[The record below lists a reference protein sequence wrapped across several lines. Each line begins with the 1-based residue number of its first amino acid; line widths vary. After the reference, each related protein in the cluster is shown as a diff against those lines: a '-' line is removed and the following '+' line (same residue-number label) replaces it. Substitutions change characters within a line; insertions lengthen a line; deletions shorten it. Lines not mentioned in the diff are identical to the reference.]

1 MTHPFP
7 MGEYPGV
14 YALLLETGVV
24 TASEVMEPGEAAVP
38 DLQRVHAR
46 EYLDKLATGALSA
59 GEIRRLGVPW
69 SARLWRRSR
78 LAAQGTLLA
87 ARAALEDGIA
97 GNLAGGTHHAFA
109 DRGEGFCLL
118 NDVAVAIRA
127 LQHEGAVRRS
137 LVVDL
142 DVHQGNGTAAF
153 GDSRPELV
161 FYLAGGYAATPAR
174 TAQLHANTFIE
185 AAGVASRRSPR
196 LPPARV
202 WGGMPA

>member
-1 MTHPFP
+1 MRVSYHPDYYVELPVTHPFP
-7 MGEYPGV
+7 MGKYPGV
-14 YALLLETGVV
+14 HALLLATGVV
-24 TASEVMEPGEAAVP
+24 AASEVMEP
-38 DLQRVHAR
+38 
-46 EYLDKLATGALSA
+46 
-59 GEIRRLGVPW
+59 
-69 SARLWRRSR
+69 
-78 LAAQGTLLA
+78 
-87 ARAALEDGIA
+87 
-97 GNLAGGTHHAFA
+97 
-109 DRGEGFCLL
+109 GEGFCLL

-196 LPPARV
+196 LPPARLS
-202 WGGMPA
+202 GGMPA